1 MAKFHSRK
9 IPKAEKD
16 RMVFKF
22 CKAVASL
29 KTEQEAAEFIRDLL
43 SAPEIEM
50 LAVRLKIAELLDA
63 GKKYG
68 EIKKELN
75 VSPGTIARVKEWL
88 SISGQGYRIALIR
101 TKEKEGERRN
111 GNSGFLSEGW
121 EHNVKRR
128 YPMYYWPEL
137 LLKEIMESANQR
149 EKKKMQ
155 KVLETIEA
163 SRIKFPLYS
172 QLKKII
178 QK

>member
-1 MAKFHSRK
+1 MAKFHGRNISQS
-9 IPKAEKD
+9 EKD
-16 RMVFKF
+16 RMILKF
-22 CKAVASL
+22 CRAIVSL
-29 KTEQEAAEFIRDLL
+29 KTEQETAEFIRDLL
-43 SAPEIEM
+43 SSPEIEM
-50 LAVRLKIAELLDA
+50 FAVRLKIAELLDA

-68 EIKKELN
+68 EIKKMLN

-88 SISGQGYRIALIR
+88 SISGQGYRTVLVR
-101 TKEKEGERRN
+101 TKEKDRERSS

-163 SRIKFPLYS
+163 SQMKFPLYS